1 MSNFTRLDIVSTVV
15 QVVVLVVVVA
25 KSNRLMKNGGNVL
38 FPFFFVLAMLSYLLS
53 DVYWIAYDFLKPD
66 TRMPM
71 ACNEIGECAMIL
83 LLCAGLETELRDK
96 KIIPREIS
104 FAVFFMGANIALWI
118 AWTGEWF
125 QDILFGIPYVYFF
138 WLLIRGLRSRCSM
151 TSKELWLAA
160 VTGMVVLAM
169 QIPLLMVKGV
179 LVEPTKAAC
188 FVVMLALMVWL
199 GFKSFRRKDFFV
211 SATFFLWTELSM
223 FLSPDIYYY
232 IAYFANTVA
241 LMFIYVSMKRELDA
255 DVLC

>member
-1 MSNFTRLDIVSTVV
+1 MGSITRLDIIATVI
-15 QVVVLVVVVA
+15 QSVVIILVIA
-25 KSNRLMKNGGNVL
+25 KSLKLVMNAKTNFL
-38 FPFFFVLAMLSYLLS
+38 PFFFALAITGYLLS
-53 DVYWIAYDFLKPD
+53 NLYWIAYDLLKPD

-71 ACNEIGECAMIL
+71 ACNEVGESAMIL
-83 LLCAGLETELRDK
+83 LLCAGLETELKDK
-96 KIIPREIS
+96 KKIPGEVA

-118 AWTGEWF
+118 AWSGEWF
-125 QDILFGIPYVYFF
+125 QDILFGIPYVYLF

-160 VTGMVVLAM
+160 VTGMVVLTM

-241 LMFIYVSMKRELDA
+241 LIFMFASMKQELVA
-255 DVLC
+255 DG